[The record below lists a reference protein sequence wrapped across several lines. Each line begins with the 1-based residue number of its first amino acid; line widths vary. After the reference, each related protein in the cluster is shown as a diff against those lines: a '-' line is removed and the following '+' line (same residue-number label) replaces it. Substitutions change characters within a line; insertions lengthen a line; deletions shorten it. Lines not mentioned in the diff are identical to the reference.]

1 MRQDKIKF
9 LKKGVVFVVALTVI
23 ILLLNLLYINLV
35 QHNLISYRKE
45 LLYTED
51 LNTFKNKE
59 IEFAFFGSSH
69 LSFAINPSYINNSY
83 NFGINHGN
91 YIETYYK
98 LRKIVEQDNL
108 KVDTIVLELDL
119 HTFSERFN
127 EPQDRFSNLE
137 VANEMVS
144 LRKISELREESFG
157 SIILKRYFPF
167 LGDGISLTESLI
179 KKPKLTTLYFGWERH
194 ATDFSKEENRTK
206 VAYASYNDQF
216 NKNEPRISGTS
227 FVYFLKLIQYAKDN
241 DINVIFIKYPV
252 TKEYDEVIR
261 NENITKED
269 YYTKIFTYVDDKLG
283 EEYAV
288 LDYYDLFFNDTKYF
302 NDDDH
307 LNYIGA
313 EVFSKKVSDD
323 LRNHSFSKE
332 ANFSRAEGSLISS
345 ENKDS

>member
-108 KVDTIVLELDL
+108 KVDTIFLELDL
-119 HTFSERFN
+119 HTFSGTFN

-137 VANEMVS
+137 IAGEMLS
-144 LRKISELREESFG
+144 LREISELREESWW
-157 SIILKRYFPF
+157 SIIMERYFPVF
-167 LGDGISLTESLI
+167 GGGMSL
-179 KKPKLTTLYFGWERH
+179 
-194 ATDFSKEENRTK
+194 
-206 VAYASYNDQF
+206 
-216 NKNEPRISGTS
+216 
-227 FVYFLKLIQYAKDN
+227 
-241 DINVIFIKYPV
+241 
-252 TKEYDEVIR
+252 
-261 NENITKED
+261 
-269 YYTKIFTYVDDKLG
+269 
-283 EEYAV
+283 
-288 LDYYDLFFNDTKYF
+288 
-302 NDDDH
+302 
-307 LNYIGA
+307 
-313 EVFSKKVSDD
+313 
-323 LRNHSFSKE
+323 
-332 ANFSRAEGSLISS
+332 
-345 ENKDS
+345 